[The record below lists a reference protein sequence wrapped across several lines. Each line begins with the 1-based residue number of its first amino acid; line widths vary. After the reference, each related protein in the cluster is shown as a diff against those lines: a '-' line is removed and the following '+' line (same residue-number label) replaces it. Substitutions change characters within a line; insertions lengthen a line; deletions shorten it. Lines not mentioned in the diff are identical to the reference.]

1 MGGGTSRRCSGG
13 RQNNEAAKVV
23 RPGRGE
29 NHGGKAKELLG
40 GLKKMIETKL
50 GNTKVKG
57 FAPELVADFAVIV
70 RQ

>member
-1 MGGGTSRRCSGG
+1 M
-13 RQNNEAAKVV
+13 V

-40 GLKKMIETKL
+40 GFKKMIETKL

-57 FAPELVADFAVIV
+57 FTLELVGDFAVAECRERNTAVV
-70 RQ
+70 R